1 MNRDERKKIKKCEKE
16 GDVKNRIGKRV
27 LRCKG
32 KGKGKKSEGD
42 QERRKEDEFM
52 REKRK
57 ERK

>member
-1 MNRDERKKIKKCEKE
+1 M
-16 GDVKNRIGKRV
+16 KNRIGKRV